1 MRIGVV
7 GDTHNMMTNVDQ
19 IVELFREARVERIVH
34 TGDITQAKVL
44 DRFAALEIPL
54 LGVFGNNDAG
64 TRESL
69 TARAE
74 LAGMDFIDP
83 PRTIEWADRRILV
96 AHDPEEI
103 PPTVPADIDLILHG
117 HTHRHR
123 LEDHDGALIFNPGEC
138 AGMLAGRNAVGVVD
152 LLSLRAELLRF

>member
-19 IVELFREARVERIVH
+19 IVELFREARVERVVH
-34 TGDITQAKVL
+34 TGDITQANVL

-64 TRESL
+64 TRDSL

-74 LAGMDFIDP
+74 P
-83 PRTIEWADRRILV
+83 YSDRGIIQQAASGEIIQQPCA
-96 AHDPEEI
+96 AH
-103 PPTVPADIDLILHG
+103 
-117 HTHRHR
+117 
-123 LEDHDGALIFNPGEC
+123 
-138 AGMLAGRNAVGVVD
+138 
-152 LLSLRAELLRF
+152 RAASARRP